1 VDKIMNVWIRKFMRR
16 KGSVKEGY
24 DGRSL
29 TEEGYFFG
37 GRRKHLGR
45 GRKFWFEGSFGFSG
59 SEFEF
64 CSRGGSLW
72 GAPVCWGFWARGPG

>member
-1 VDKIMNVWIRKFMRR
+1 MNVWIRKFMRR

-29 TEEGYFFG
+29 TEEGYFW

-45 GRKFWFEGSFGFSG
+45 ERKFWLCCE
-59 SEFEF
+59 
-64 CSRGGSLW
+64 CIKDARHDKNKHTSLN
-72 GAPVCWGFWARGPG
+72 